1 MKKLLKYANLI
12 GSLLSVIA
20 LVFVYFRFKSYINN
34 ISLSY
39 INTKNITLLIILI
52 IIYFIFNNLLA
63 GAWYKLLIFYKQNI
77 SFKTAKNIFGISQI
91 NKYIPG
97 NIFQFAGR
105 QFLGLAQGLDGKVLL
120 QSSVWEIGLLSLAGL
135 LYSFICVG
143 LYLKINYYL
152 IFTIFTIG
160 LIFSFIV
167 TLKISYSIFNAF
179 VFYILFTFG
188 AGILFSILLIVIS
201 SNFELNFQNLI
212 FIITA
217 YILAWLIG
225 MLTPG
230 APAGIGVREVILL
243 FLTNGMIPEAELLVV
258 ITLGRL
264 MTITGDFIFYLQNKF
279 VNT

>member
-12 GSLLSVIA
+12 GSLLSVVA
-20 LVFVYFRFKSYINN
+20 LIFVYFRFKSYINN

-39 INTKNITLLIILI
+39 INTKNISLLIILI
-52 IIYFIFNNLLA
+52 ISYFLFNNLLA

-279 VNT
+279 TK

>member
-12 GSLLSVIA
+12 GSLLSVVA
-20 LVFVYFRFKSYINN
+20 LIFVYFRFKSYINN

-39 INTKNITLLIILI
+39 INTKNISLLIILI
-52 IIYFIFNNLLA
+52 ISYFLFNNLLA

-152 IFTIFTIG
+152 IFTIFTIA
-160 LIFSFIV
+160 LIVSFII

-188 AGILFSILLIVIS
+188 AGILFSILLITIS

-279 VNT
+279 TK

>member
-12 GSLLSVIA
+12 GSLLSVVA
-20 LVFVYFRFKSYINN
+20 LIFVYFRFKSYINN

-39 INTKNITLLIILI
+39 INTKNISLLIILI
-52 IIYFIFNNLLA
+52 ISYFLFNNLLA

-188 AGILFSILLIVIS
+188 AGILFSILLITIS

-243 FLTNGMIPEAELLVV
+243 FLTKSMVPEAELLVV

-279 VNT
+279 TKR

>member
-12 GSLLSVIA
+12 GSLLSVVA
-20 LVFVYFRFKSYINN
+20 LIFVYFRFKIYISN
-34 ISLSY
+34 ISINY
-39 INTKNITLLIILI
+39 INTKNISLLVILTI
-52 IIYFIFNNLLA
+52 SYFLFNNLLA

-105 QFLGLAQGLDGKVLL
+105 QFLGLAQGLNGKVLL
-120 QSSVWEIGLLSLAGL
+120 QSSVWEIGLLSLTGL
-135 LYSFICVG
+135 LYSLICVG

-152 IFTIFTIG
+152 IFSIFTIS
-160 LIFSFIV
+160 LIISFIAA
-167 TLKISYSIFNAF
+167 LKINYSIFNAF

>member
-39 INTKNITLLIILI
+39 INTKNISLLIILI

-77 SFKTAKNIFGISQI
+77 SFQTAKNIFGISQI

-143 LYLKINYYL
+143 FYLKINYYL
-152 IFTIFTIG
+152 IFAIFTIA
-160 LIFSFIV
+160 LIISFIV

-179 VFYILFTFG
+179 VLYMLFTFG
-188 AGILFSILLIVIS
+188 AGILFSILLITIS
-201 SNFELNFQNLI
+201 SNFELNFQNLL

-243 FLTNGMIPEAELLVV
+243 FLTKSMVPEAELLVV

-279 VNT
+279 ANR

>member
-12 GSLLSVIA
+12 GSLLSVVA
-20 LVFVYFRFKSYINN
+20 LIFVYFRFKSYINN